1 MTDEAERGKKPIL
14 LLGLPGAGKTTVG
27 RRLAQRL
34 GLPFADA
41 DAEIEAAAG
50 LSVREIFERFGEAH
64 FRDGERRVIARL
76 IDGGPRVIATGG
88 GAFLDGETRAL
99 VLERGIAIWLDG
111 DLATLAERASRSGR
125 RPLIDRDDPVRSL
138 QALAETRNPVYAAAH
153 LRVRCDSPR
162 HDETVERILTLLREL

>member
-50 LSVREIFERFGEAH
+50 LSVREIFERFGEGISGTAS
-64 FRDGERRVIARL
+64 
-76 IDGGPRVIATGG
+76 GG
-88 GAFLDGETRAL
+88 
-99 VLERGIAIWLDG
+99 
-111 DLATLAERASRSGR
+111 
-125 RPLIDRDDPVRSL
+125 
-138 QALAETRNPVYAAAH
+138 
-153 LRVRCDSPR
+153 
-162 HDETVERILTLLREL
+162 

>member
-64 FRDGERRVIARL
+64 FARL

-125 RPLIDRDDPVRSL
+125 RPLIDRDDPVGSL

>member
-41 DAEIEAAAG
+41 DAEIEAAA
-50 LSVREIFERFGEAH
+50 R
-64 FRDGERRVIARL
+64 
-76 IDGGPRVIATGG
+76 
-88 GAFLDGETRAL
+88 GA
-99 VLERGIAIWLDG
+99 AIHDFIMG
-111 DLATLAERASRSGR
+111 
-125 RPLIDRDDPVRSL
+125 
-138 QALAETRNPVYAAAH
+138 